1 MKYAKISIKMMAIL
15 TYIPLGYLVYLYVTN
30 FLPKHG
36 MIDNIS
42 WGLLTLLVLFIPMS
56 MWKDANKL

>member
-1 MKYAKISIKMMAIL
+1 MKYAKIFVKMMAIL

-36 MIDNIS
+36 MIDNS
-42 WGLLTLLVLFIPMS
+42 GWGVLTLLVLLVPIN
-56 MWKDANKL
+56 MWKGANKL